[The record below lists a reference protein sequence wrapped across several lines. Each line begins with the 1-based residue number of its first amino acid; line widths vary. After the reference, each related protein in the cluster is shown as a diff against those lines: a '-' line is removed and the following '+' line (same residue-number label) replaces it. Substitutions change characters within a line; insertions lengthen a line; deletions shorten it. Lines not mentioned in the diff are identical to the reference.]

1 MINTLSKKEGL
12 PKMRV
17 YLDNC
22 CYNRPYDDQTQL
34 RISLEAQAKIYI
46 QEMIKNN
53 KLQLAASYILL
64 YENSKNPY
72 EIKRKAIGK
81 FIEENTLVYIDE
93 SYSEKVGKLALDIMA
108 SGIKSAD
115 AHHIASAIFAKCKYL
130 LTTDDRLLKYTSE
143 QIKIIDPITF
153 VKQIGGF
160 HND

>member
-17 YLDNC
+17 YLDN
-22 CYNRPYDDQTQL
+22 D
-34 RISLEAQAKIYI
+34 
-46 QEMIKNN
+46 
-53 KLQLAASYILL
+53 
-64 YENSKNPY
+64 
-72 EIKRKAIGK
+72 
-81 FIEENTLVYIDE
+81 
-93 SYSEKVGKLALDIMA
+93 
-108 SGIKSAD
+108 IKSAD

-130 LTTDDRLLKYTSE
+130 LTTDDRWLKYTSE